1 LRVFLGQTWA
11 VPDHSER
18 KLATVLF
25 ADLVDSTAAAGEQDP
40 ERTRARLERF
50 YDAMSA
56 EIEGAGGTVEKFA
69 GDAVMAAFGAPE
81 ALEDHAERALHTALA
96 MQRRLEAVFGGEL
109 SLRIGVNTGEV
120 VAGRPREGSSFVSG
134 DAVNV
139 AARLE
144 QAAEPGEI
152 LAGERTVSAVR
163 GAFEFDEPKTVEA
176 KGKAGGVT
184 CRPLVRALSL
194 MRTRGVGGLA
204 RAFVGR
210 DEQLD
215 LLQSAYRRAV
225 EGSHP
230 VLVTIVGDPGVGKT
244 RLVRELWEQL
254 ADQRAEPLRRT
265 GRCLPYGQGITY
277 WPLGEVLKEHLEI
290 LESDSP
296 ETVRR
301 RLDEREILGLTLG
314 LDVVGDLHPLAAQD
328 RLHAA
333 WIAFVS
339 ELTAERPLVLL
350 IEDVHWAEQ
359 PLLDLIERI
368 GRDAAGPLLLLTTA
382 RPDFVAGRTGWGA
395 RIDSETLW
403 LEPLPAKTAGE
414 LVDSLLESVLSR
426 EVRELIVERAE
437 GNPFFVEEVL
447 ESLIDAGVLEREN
460 GGWRANHLPP
470 GFEIPDSVQAVLA
483 ARIDLLEEAEK
494 TALQAAAVIGRV
506 FWTGPVY
513 ELVEGL
519 APDLHLLETRDFIR
533 QRPASSLAGEVE
545 YAFKHA
551 LTREVA
557 YGTLTKA
564 RRAQLHTQFAEWLER
579 LGEGRDEH
587 APLLAHH
594 YAEAVRPG
602 DADVAWPEGG
612 PELERARARAVL
624 WLDRAAEAAMSRYEL
639 DDAVDLLHRALA
651 LVSERRETAR
661 LWLRIGRAHAFR
673 YDGDG
678 FMQAMQKALELSDDP
693 VERADAYAEL
703 AFQSATRS
711 GMWRRR
717 PERDVMEDW
726 TSRALA
732 GVQQGGA
739 AHVKA
744 LLARVYFG
752 LPDADESTL
761 LATELADR
769 LGDVD
774 LRSSAFD
781 GRGWTAFRHGDFA
794 AAHQWEMRRFDFI
807 DKLTDPDLI
816 HDLYLST
823 IPAAM
828 ALGRT
833 DEARRL
839 ASENDELVARLTPHH
854 RLHAV
859 ACTLEIEELVGN
871 WDAIAAL
878 EQRTEEVVEANG
890 DTPCIRNARSLLLC
904 ALANELLG
912 RHDRSIELE
921 AHAAELQNEG
931 YGATLA
937 TPRAR
942 LALARGEFDQLHEL
956 LRDERWLQRQTWFTL
971 PAGAARLVALAVVGA
986 SAEVE
991 AAAAQI
997 GTPGSYL
1004 EPFALRALGVVQGDE
1019 TLLARA
1025 HERFRRFNLD
1035 WHADQT
1041 EALIRFRNTALG

>member
-1 LRVFLGQTWA
+1 M
-11 VPDHSER
+11 PDHSER

-50 YDAMSA
+50 YDSMSA
-56 EIEGAGGTVEKFA
+56 EIEGAGGTIEKFA

-96 MQRRLEAVFGGEL
+96 MQRRLEADFAGAL

-152 LAGERTVSAVR
+152 LAGDRTVAAVR
-163 GAFEFDEPKTVEA
+163 GAFEFGEPRTIEA
-176 KGKAGGVT
+176 KGKPGGVD
-184 CRPLVRALSL
+184 CKPLVRALSL

-210 DEQLD
+210 DKQLE

-225 EGSHP
+225 EESRP
-230 VLVTIVGDPGVGKT
+230 ALVTIVGDPGVGKT

-254 ADQRAEPLRRT
+254 ADEDPEPLRRT
-265 GRCLPYGQGITY
+265 GRCLAYGQGITY

-314 LDVVGDLHPLAAQD
+314 LDVVGDLHPLAARD

-333 WIAFVS
+333 WIGFIS
-339 ELTAERPLVLL
+339 ELTVARPLVLL

-368 GRDAAGPLLLLTTA
+368 ARDAAGPLLLLTTA

-395 RIDSETLW
+395 RVDSETLW
-403 LEPLPAKTAGE
+403 LEPLPAEAAGA
-414 LVDSLLESVLSR
+414 LVDSLLAGVLPGG
-426 EVRELIVERAE
+426 VRELIVERAE

-447 ESLIDAGVLEREN
+447 ESLIDAGVLERDD
-460 GGWRANHLPP
+460 GGWHANDLPP

-594 YAEAVRPG
+594 YAEAVRQE
-602 DADVAWPEGG
+602 DVDVAWPEGG
-612 PELERARARAVL
+612 PELARAQAKAVL

-639 DDAVDLLHRALA
+639 DDAIDLLHRALA

-678 FMQAMQKALELSDDP
+678 FMESMEKALELTDDP
-693 VERADAYAEL
+693 VERAEAYAEL
-703 AFQSATRS
+703 AFHAATRS

-717 PERDVMEDW
+717 PEPDVMAEW

-732 GVQQGGA
+732 GVQHGSA

-744 LLARVYFG
+744 LLARVYYG

-761 LATELADR
+761 LATELADQ
-769 LGDVD
+769 LGDID

-781 GRGWTAFRHGDFA
+781 GRGWTAFRHGDFTA
-794 AAHQWEMRRFDFI
+794 AYEWEMGRFDFV
-807 DKLTDPDLI
+807 DQLTDPDLV

-823 IPAAM
+823 IPPAM

-833 DEARRL
+833 HEARRL
-839 ASENDELVARLTPHH
+839 AAENEELVTRLTPHH
-854 RLHAV
+854 RLHGI
-859 ACTLEIEELVGN
+859 ACRLEIEELVGN
-871 WDAIAAL
+871 WETIAAL
-878 EQRTEEVVEANG
+878 EQRTEEAVEANR

-912 RHDRSIELE
+912 HHERSIELE
-921 AHAAELQNEG
+921 ARAAELQNEG

-942 LALARGEFDQLHEL
+942 IALARGEFDQLHEL
-956 LRDERWLQRQTWFTL
+956 LRDEGWRQRQTWFTL
-971 PAGAARLVALAVVGA
+971 PAGAARLDALVVVGTTA
-986 SAEVE
+986 QVE
-991 AAAAQI
+991 AAAVQI

-1004 EPFALRALGVVQGDE
+1004 EPFALRALGALRADE
-1019 TLLARA
+1019 SLLAQADR
-1025 HERFRRFNLD
+1025 RFRELGLD

-1041 EALIRFRNTALG
+1041 EALIELRNTAAG

>member
-1 LRVFLGQTWA
+1 

-50 YDAMSA
+50 YDAMST

-96 MQRRLEAVFGGEL
+96 MQRRLDAVFAGEL

-134 DAVNV
+134 DAVNI

-163 GAFEFDEPKTVEA
+163 GAFEFGEPKTVEA
-176 KGKAGGVT
+176 KGKADGVA
-184 CRPLVRALSL
+184 CRRLVRSLSL

-215 LLQSAYRRAV
+215 SLQAAYRRAV
-225 EGSHP
+225 EGAHP

-244 RLVRELWEQL
+244 RLVRELWERL
-254 ADQRAEPLRRT
+254 ADEAPEPLRRT
-265 GRCLPYGQGITY
+265 GRCVAYGQGITY
-277 WPLGEVLKEHLEI
+277 WPLGEVLKEHLGI

-296 ETVRR
+296 DAVRHQ
-301 RLDEREILGLTLG
+301 LNDREILGLTLG

-333 WIAFVS
+333 WIAFLS

-368 GRDAAGPLLLLTTA
+368 GRDTAGPLLLLTTA
-382 RPDFVAGRTGWGA
+382 RPDFVAGRTGWGS
-395 RIDSETLW
+395 RVDSETIW
-403 LEPLPAKTAGE
+403 LEPLAADAAGS
-414 LVDSLLESVLSR
+414 LVDSLLASELPGP
-426 EVRELIVERAE
+426 VRELIVERAE

-447 ESLIDAGVLEREN
+447 ESLIDAGVLERAN
-460 GGWRANHLPP
+460 GGWHARELPS

-483 ARIDLLEEAEK
+483 ARIDLLAEAEK
-494 TALQAAAVIGRV
+494 AALQAAAVIGRV
-506 FWTGPVY
+506 FWTSPVY

-533 QRPASSLAGEVE
+533 QRAGSSIAGEVE

-557 YGTLTKA
+557 YGSLTKA
-564 RRAQLHTQFAEWLER
+564 RRAQLHTRFADWLER

-594 YAEAVRPG
+594 YAEAVRPE
-602 DADVAWPEGG
+602 DVDVAWPDGG
-612 PELERARARAVL
+612 PELERLRAKAVQ

-639 DDAVDLLHRALA
+639 DDAIELLQRALA
-651 LVSERRETAR
+651 LTSERRETAR
-661 LWLRIGRAHAFR
+661 LWRRTGRANALK
-673 YDGDG
+673 YDGNA
-678 FMQAMQKALELSDDP
+678 FMESMQKALDLADDP
-693 VERADAYAEL
+693 IERAETYAEL

-711 GMWRRR
+711 GMWRSR
-717 PERDVMEDW
+717 PEHHAMEDW
-726 TSRALA
+726 TSKALA
-732 GVQQGGA
+732 DVKHGSA

-744 LLARVYFG
+744 LLSRVYWG
-752 LPDADESTL
+752 LPDADESTV
-761 LATELADR
+761 LATELAER
-769 LGDVD
+769 LGDVQ
-774 LRSSAFD
+774 LRSSAWD
-781 GRGWTAFRHGDFA
+781 GRGWTAFRHFDFVG
-794 AAHQWEMRRFDFI
+794 AHDWETRRFAFI
-807 DKLTDPDLI
+807 DQLADPDLV
-816 HDLYLST
+816 HDMYLST
-823 IPAAM
+823 IPTAVAI
-828 ALGRT
+828 GKT
-833 DEARRL
+833 NEARRL
-839 ASENDELVARLTPHH
+839 AAENEVLVARLTPHH
-854 RLHAV
+854 RLHGV
-859 ACTLEIEELVGN
+859 ACRLEIEELAGQ

-878 EQRTEEVVEANG
+878 EQRTEQVVEDNR
-890 DTPCIRNARSLLLC
+890 DTPCVRNARSLMLC
-904 ALANELLG
+904 ALASELLG
-912 RHDRSIELE
+912 RHDRSVELE
-921 AHAAELQNEG
+921 AHADELQNED
-931 YGATLA
+931 YGAILA

-942 LALARGEFDQLHEL
+942 LGLARGELDQLYEL
-956 LRDERWLQRQTWFTL
+956 LRDEHWLQRQTWFSL
-971 PAGAARLVALAVVGA
+971 PAGAARLDALAVVGA
-986 SAEVE
+986 AADVVV
-991 AAAAQI
+991 AAARL
-997 GTPGSYL
+997 GTPKSYL
-1004 EPFALRALGVVQGDE
+1004 EPFALRAVGIVQEDE
-1019 TLLARA
+1019 KLLARA
-1025 HERFRRFNLD
+1025 DERFRAFQLD

-1041 EALIRFRNTALG
+1041 DGLIRFRGSAAASRG